1 MCINPFHPFTTRS
14 RALPEDVD
22 RSWIVSWLEPTATK
36 ARCEP
41 SGDKLQKPSGS
52 ICGGPVL
59 LPLLTSNRKVS
70 RVFPFEMLYVQI
82 VDGKRAHSTAKIAT
96 SWRTN
101 RGGPPWMGIAKIE
114 EGVSGPADLGVETYK
129 ISEPSGVT
137 LGCESWSAA
146 VTRLS
151 ANGRSVACLK
161 ISKVPFLF

>member
-1 MCINPFHPFTTRS
+1 MPANEETASICRPVYVHQPVPSFYNQVTRFA
-14 RALPEDVD
+14 RGCGPELD
-22 RSWIVSWLEPTATK
+22 RFLVGPTATK

-82 VDGKRAHSTAKIAT
+82 VAGKRAHSTAKIAT

-101 RGGPPWMGIAKIE
+101 REGPPWMGIAKIE
-114 EGVSGPADLGVETYK
+114 EGVSGSADLRVCTYK
-129 ISEPSGVT
+129 SS
-137 LGCESWSAA
+137 
-146 VTRLS
+146 
-151 ANGRSVACLK
+151 
-161 ISKVPFLF
+161 

>member
-1 MCINPFHPFTTRS
+1 MCINPFQPLTTRS
-14 RALPEDVD
+14 RVLFEDVD
-22 RSWIVSWLEPTATK
+22 RSWIVPSLEATGTK

-52 ICGGPVL
+52 ICGGSVL

-101 RGGPPWMGIAKIE
+101 RGGPPCMGMAKIE
-114 EGVSGPADLGVETYK
+114 EGVSGPADLGLAIYK

-137 LGCESWSAA
+137 
-146 VTRLS
+146 
-151 ANGRSVACLK
+151 
-161 ISKVPFLF
+161 

>member
-1 MCINPFHPFTTRS
+1 MHYPLHDHANQRGGFFHPRTSLCASIRS
-14 RALPEDVD
+14 ILLQPAP
-22 RSWIVSWLEPTATK
+22 
-36 ARCEP
+36 
-41 SGDKLQKPSGS
+41 GDKLQKPSGS

-70 RVFPFEMLYVQI
+70 RVFSFEILYRQI

-101 RGGPPWMGIAKIE
+101 REGPPWMGIAKIE

-161 ISKVPFLF
+161 ISKV